1 MAVFRRRTRVVSFRL
16 SDDEYESLR
25 QVSLAEGARSVSDY
39 ARVALCRLMGAA
51 RESDGDGIEAKV
63 FQLDEQMQALQDELR
78 RLQAVVGQRPEAL
91 VHSGVN
97 R

>member
-39 ARVALCRLMGAA
+39 ARVALCRLLGGP
-51 RESDGDGIEAKV
+51 REAGGDGIEAKV
-63 FQLDEQMQALQDELR
+63 VQLDGQMQALQNELR
-78 RLQAVVGQRPEAL
+78 HLQAMVGQRPEAL
-91 VHSGVN
+91 AHSAVN